1 MMDSFT
7 PVVHQEWIKY
17 KKTPDNINTFSR
29 KYFLVLIDNRVELK
43 ENEEDYSK
51 PKKTLPITDIGSSKS
66 TENIVII
73 TYLKD
78 RKWRTMYFHCVSAV
92 RAQIINQY
100 ILQAM
105 NYNKFIP
112 NKLNSTEERPNER
125 DTLSPLKKTL
135 SYGANNIKS
144 KRKLKPIS
152 LHSEPMLPEIKK
164 QQSPD
169 LPHSGRRRENFT
181 RIDDSPKTN
190 KEARVISPSLP
201 KRPRPKTKL
210 ESSFKDNKSKLVP
223 LNMDDPSPEFLNH
236 STPNSTSSLVLLPS
250 LSLSSPESNQ
260 LFPLRSNSNPTI
272 NSTISQPY
280 SPITMTPPLSGYF
293 SLNPSYK
300 NDNTQNNLFNVS
312 ENQF

>member
-1 MMDSFT
+1 MDNFT

-17 KKTPDNINTFSR
+17 KKTPENTFSR

-43 ENEEDYSK
+43 ENDEDFSK
-51 PKKTLPITDIGSSKS
+51 PKKTLPITDIGSSKF
-66 TENIVII
+66 TDKIVII

-78 RKWRTMYFHCVSAV
+78 RKWHTMYFHCVSAA

-112 NKLNSTEERPNER
+112 NKLNFTENQERPNER

-135 SYGANNIKS
+135 SYGANIKS
-144 KRKLKPIS
+144 KNKLKSIS

-164 QQSPD
+164 PHSPD
-169 LPHSGRRRENFT
+169 LPHSGRRKETFT

-190 KEARVISPSLP
+190 KEARVISPRSLP

-210 ESSFKDNKSKLVP
+210 ERSFKENKSKLVP
-223 LNMDDPSPEFLNH
+223 LNIDDPSFEFLNH
-236 STPNSTSSLVLLPS
+236 STPNSTSSLVQLPT

-260 LFPLRSNSNPTI
+260 IFPQRSNSNPSI
-272 NSTISQPY
+272 NSTISQPN
-280 SPITMTPPLSGYF
+280 SPISMTPLSGYF
-293 SLNPSYK
+293 SLNPSYQ
-300 NDNTQNNLFNVS
+300 NDKIPNNLFNVS
-312 ENQF
+312 ENPF